1 MEIKTQ
7 HSQDKSVIIIDN
19 DKLIGNEN
27 EIFQKAVQESIDT
40 GSKNISIDL
49 SSVKYMSSMGIGILV
64 HAYTTCFNKNI
75 KFNIKGANE
84 GVLNVLSHLKLTE
97 LFNIV

>member
-7 HSQDKSVIIIDN
+7 HSQDNSVIIIDN

-49 SSVKYMSSMGIGILV
+49 SKVQFISSLGIGLLV
-64 HAYTTCFNKNI
+64 RAYTTCKKRNIQFNLHGVNNHIMKVFKQVNLTGI
-75 KFNIKGANE
+75 FTFN
-84 GVLNVLSHLKLTE
+84 
-97 LFNIV
+97 